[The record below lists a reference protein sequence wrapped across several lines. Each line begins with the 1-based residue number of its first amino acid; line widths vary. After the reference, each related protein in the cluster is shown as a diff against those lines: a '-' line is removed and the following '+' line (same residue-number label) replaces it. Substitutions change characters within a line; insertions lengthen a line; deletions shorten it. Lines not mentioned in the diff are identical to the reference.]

1 MWYNLPATQ
10 MTPEIEQDMKIMKM
24 RNILDRK
31 RHYKKND
38 SSSLPKYFQ
47 VGWETLEDFETDPSV
62 HSSFLEIT
70 PTNFCGNLEYSNYKS
85 CWSSPYTLSTVVF

>member
-38 SSSLPKYFQ
+38 TSALPKYFQ
-47 VGWETLEDFETDPSV
+47 VGC
-62 HSSFLEIT
+62 IQKIIGRGGRR
-70 PTNFCGNLEYSNYKS
+70 NF
-85 CWSSPYTLSTVVF
+85 

>member
-38 SSSLPKYFQ
+38 SSALPKYFQ
-47 VGWETLEDFETDPSV
+47 VGCIQKLIGGGAGGGHFWESLEDFQTDPPIQS
-62 HSSFLEIT
+62 
-70 PTNFCGNLEYSNYKS
+70 
-85 CWSSPYTLSTVVF
+85 

>member
-38 SSSLPKYFQ
+38 SSTLPKYFQ
-47 VGWETLEDFETDPSV
+47 VGCIQKL
-62 HSSFLEIT
+62 IGRGGRR
-70 PTNFCGNLEYSNYKS
+70 NF
-85 CWSSPYTLSTVVF
+85 